1 MEKCGDRKYWETWA
15 KDVADIF
22 SRLTVRLES
31 LLDSDENETLREWF
45 DAFHEELK
53 ESINEAITRG
63 DAIAMMAQH
72 TLTRPVFEALFESYD
87 FAARNPVAK
96 ALDALRDDFGEFGLE
111 NETRDLEP
119 FYESVRTRARGLD
132 NSEARQRVLMELYEN
147 FFSTALKKEADRLG
161 IVYTPVEVVDFI
173 VHSADHLLRREFGRG
188 LGDKGVHILDP
199 FTGTGIFLVRLLQSG
214 LISDTD
220 LARKYRKELHANEI
234 VLLAYYIAAIHI
246 EEAYHGRGGPGRD
259 YEPFEGIV
267 LTDTF
272 NLHQEQNG
280 YLPYWLPDNSKRA
293 ERQQQTPIQ
302 VIVGNPPWSAG
313 QRSSADN
320 NPNVDYPLLKSR
332 VAATYAARSRATLKN
347 SLYDTY
353 KMAIRWASDRI
364 GEQGIIAFVTNG
376 SWIDGN
382 ADSGVR
388 ACLAEEFTSIYVLNL
403 RGNQRTQGERS
414 RQEGGKVFGK
424 ASRAPVAI
432 TILVR
437 NQEASH
443 EGCRILY
450 RDIGDYLKRE
460 AKLGILR
467 KAGSVAGIANW
478 RTIEPDRYHDWIA
491 QRSEAFQTF
500 YPLGTKAAKA
510 GKADDAIFKLFSN
523 GFKTGRDA
531 YMYNFSRA
539 ACAENARKMVGDY
552 LGALQ
557 ELKGRRLPAS
567 ELDAIASRH
576 SAHVRWDPSLKSKLR
591 QGNAVTYSRDR
602 IWTVP
607 YRPFVRQNCYVD
619 YRLVQRKAQQDSI
632 FPAGDSKNCAICV
645 PGVGSTKPFS
655 VLVVDAMPDLE
666 LISKGQCFPRYRYL
680 KPPNAQRRLP
690 GLAQERKRV
699 DNITDTARR
708 AFQVHYKDDSITKDE
723 IFDYIYGVLHAP
735 AYRERFASDLAKEL
749 PRIPLAPDFRTFA
762 AAGRELTQ
770 LHLGYERCD
779 EYPLELGCDRPEGP
793 RAQHFRIG
801 RKKMKWTDRELR
813 TELVINEH
821 LRLKGVPAA
830 AHQYE
835 VNGRTPIEWFS
846 DRYRIVQ
853 DRRSGLVNDPNGWF
867 EDPRDLIRAIC
878 RIVHVSV
885 ETVRIVENLPEP
897 IAKDQRGK

>member
-1 MEKCGDRKYWETWA
+1 M
-15 KDVADIF
+15 
-22 SRLTVRLES
+22 
-31 LLDSDENETLREWF
+31 
-45 DAFHEELK
+45 
-53 ESINEAITRG
+53 
-63 DAIAMMAQH
+63 
-72 TLTRPVFEALFESYD
+72 
-87 FAARNPVAK
+87 
-96 ALDALRDDFGEFGLE
+96 
-111 NETRDLEP
+111 
-119 FYESVRTRARGLD
+119 
-132 NSEARQRVLMELYEN
+132 
-147 FFSTALKKEADRLG
+147 
-161 IVYTPVEVVDFI
+161 YTPVEVVDFI
-173 VHSADHLLRREFGRG
+173 VHSADHVLRREFGRG

-246 EEAYHGRGGPGRD
+246 EEASHGRGGPGRD

-293 ERQQQTPIQ
+293 ARQQQTPIQ

-320 NPNVDYPLLKSR
+320 NPNVDYPALESR

-347 SLYDTY
+347 SLYDAY

-403 RGNQRTQGERS
+403 RGNTRTSGERGRREGQNVFWAGS
-414 RQEGGKVFGK
+414 RPT
-424 ASRAPVAI
+424 SRATVAI

-437 NQEASH
+437 NPSAAH

-467 KAGSVAGIANW
+467 EAGSVAGIENW
-478 RTIEPDRYHDWIA
+478 RTIEPDRHHDWIS

-510 GKADDAIFKLFSN
+510 GKADDAVFKLFSN

-655 VLVVDAMPDLE
+655 VLVVDAMPDLHFMAF
-666 LISKGQCFPRYRYL
+666 GQCFPRYGYL

-793 RAQHFRIG
+793 RAQHVRIG

-821 LRLKGVPAA
+821 LRLKGIPTA

-835 VNGRTPIEWFS
+835 VNGRTPIEWFI